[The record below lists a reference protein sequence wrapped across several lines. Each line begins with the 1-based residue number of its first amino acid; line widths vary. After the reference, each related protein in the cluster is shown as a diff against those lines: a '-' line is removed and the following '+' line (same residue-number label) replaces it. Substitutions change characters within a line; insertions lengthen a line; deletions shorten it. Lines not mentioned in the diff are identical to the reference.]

1 MRRRPAEPP
10 SARTGSRRG
19 RRGARPPG
27 RPPAAARLPRIAM
40 FGLCLSLLGW
50 TWWDARAGGYAGL
63 AVNTLGQIIGDVLLM
78 GLVAPVGI
86 RLRRRA
92 RTRGPA
98 LTDAIARAKHRVQL
112 LDLDVCLHP
121 ALPRAV
127 RAALA
132 NDACVEILLPEPG
145 APGVPEGYPGRLR
158 DLLDRLDA
166 LRRSGGEAAASGRS
180 GRLDIRL
187 YRGPAAVSIVRCDG
201 RIWASLHP
209 DGPTGSAYLALD
221 ADCANARALRAHFDR
236 LHAEGLP
243 PARAAP
249 DLRGVSSSAASSS
262 TTSSNTAP
270 SNTAPSSTGLSC
282 TESSSTASAS
292 PVPSGDGRAR

>member
-1 MRRRPAEPP
+1 
-10 SARTGSRRG
+10 
-19 RRGARPPG
+19 
-27 RPPAAARLPRIAM
+27 L

-78 GLVAPVGI
+78 GLVAPIGI

-92 RTRGPA
+92 RTRDPA
-98 LTDAIARAKHRVQL
+98 LMDVIARARHRVQL
-112 LDLDVCLHP
+112 LDLEVCLHP

-127 RAALA
+127 GAALA
-132 NDACVEILLPEPG
+132 NDACVEILLPEPD
-145 APGVPEGYPGRLR
+145 APGVPDGYREQLR
-158 DLLDRLDA
+158 GLLDHLNA
-166 LRRSGGEAAASGRS
+166 LWRSGGDAAASRRS
-180 GRLDIRL
+180 GRLDVRL

-209 DGPTGSAYLALD
+209 DRPTGSAYLAFGR
-221 ADCANARALRAHFDR
+221 DCANARALRAHFDR

-249 DLRGVSSSAASSS
+249 GPGAVPSSAVPSSAVSTSALPSS
-262 TTSSNTAP
+262 TGSSNTAP
-270 SNTAPSSTGLSC
+270 
-282 TESSSTASAS
+282 AS
-292 PVPSGDGRAR
+292 PVPSGDGLAR

>member
-1 MRRRPAEPP
+1 MRRRPAAP
-10 SARTGSRRG
+10 SSVRAGARHG
-19 RRGARPPG
+19 RRGAR
-27 RPPAAARLPRIAM
+27 RPSRPHAAARLPRIGM

-92 RTRGPA
+92 RTRDPA
-98 LTDAIARAKHRVQL
+98 LVDAIARAKHRVQL
-112 LDLDVCLHP
+112 LDLEVCLHP

-127 RAALA
+127 GAALA
-132 NDACVEILLPEPG
+132 NDACVEILLPEPD
-145 APGVPEGYPGRLR
+145 APSALEGYPERLR

-166 LRRSGGEAAASGRS
+166 LRRSGGDAAASGRS
-180 GRLDIRL
+180 GRLDVRL

-221 ADCANARALRAHFDR
+221 AGCANARALRAHFDR

-249 DLRGVSSSAASSS
+249 HWCAVSSVAR
-262 TTSSNTAP
+262 SSNA
-270 SNTAPSSTGLSC
+270 GL
-282 TESSSTASAS
+282 SSTASAS